1 LYSAPNQRKIPYSQ
15 GILAMSEMVER
26 VAKAIEGQMG
36 GKSTDMAR
44 AAIMAMRAI
53 FEEMQATAEFQAD
66 REYELYVA
74 VEVIDEALNLAG
86 AN

>member
-1 LYSAPNQRKIPYSQ
+1 MR
-15 GILAMSEMVER
+15 EMIER
-26 VAKAIEGQMG
+26 VARALAKEEGYAYDPMPY
-36 GKSTDMAR
+36 DARAR

-53 FEEMQATAEFQAD
+53 FEEMQAAAEFQAD